1 MTIASMGSFLFQYI
15 AIGLCTSI
23 EVIRM
28 KKLLVLLMAAALLM
42 VGVAPLAAQGES
54 ITLWVSIDVTNTED
68 SRAVSLAQFIE
79 DFQASS
85 GITVNVE
92 QVAWDQLTTR
102 LSVAVTAGGDVPDVV
117 EIGSQQIPQVL
128 DAGAAMDISALV
140 ADQPWLPQLSGAD
153 TTACVFDGARYC
165 VAHLVRGSMSY
176 YQASDFPDGFPT
188 TPEAV
193 LAYAESGLPEGRE
206 FLSTFFA
213 GRSYG
218 AIELAWWPLIAS
230 NGGSLFDEEGKPNWA
245 TQEVADIVEYGRA
258 LLAGGLIPEVTVTGE
273 FSDAEAPWIDGV
285 ASAFGGGSWSAI
297 FVPGLRDAVDAG
309 EVMIASNVDFGG
321 GSYVFLNSE
330 SWVVPT
336 GAANPEGAV
345 AFISAFLEPT
355 FAAGWA
361 EAGFGVPTIS
371 GTDME
376 MTPFFTQVDS
386 ILSTNGLYMQQSPFY
401 VESLDLLA
409 IAWQEMLLDPSI
421 NALERL
427 QAAQDEVL
435 ATYW

>member
-1 MTIASMGSFLFQYI
+1 
-15 AIGLCTSI
+15 
-23 EVIRM
+23 M
-28 KKLLVLLMAAALLM
+28 KKVLLFVLAAALLV
-42 VGVAPLAAQGES
+42 VGAAPLAAQGDS
-54 ITLWVSIDVTNTED
+54 ITLWVSIDVTNAED
-68 SRAVSLAQFIE
+68 TRSVSLAQFIE

-85 GITVNVE
+85 GITVNIE

-102 LSVAVTAGGDVPDVV
+102 LSVAVTSGGDVPDLV

-128 DAGAAMDISALV
+128 DAGAAMDISGMV
-140 ADQPWLPQLSGAD
+140 ADQPWASQLSVAD
-153 TTACVFDGARYC
+153 TNACVFDGARYC
-165 VAHLVRGSMSY
+165 VAHIVRGSMSY
-176 YQASDFPDGFPT
+176 YRVADFPDGFPT
-188 TPEAV
+188 TPEAT

-213 GRSYG
+213 GRNYG

-245 TQEVADIVEYGRA
+245 SEEVAEIVEYGRA
-258 LLAGGLIPEVTVTGE
+258 LLAGSLIPEVTVTGD
-273 FSDAEAPWIDGV
+273 FSDAEAPWIDNQ
-285 ASAFGGGSWSAI
+285 AAAFGGGSWSAI

-309 EVMIASNVDFGG
+309 EVMIAPNVDFGG
-321 GSYVFLNSE
+321 GQYVFLNSE

-345 AFISAFLEPT
+345 AFISAFLEPA
-355 FAAGWA
+355 FLAGWA
-361 EAGFGVPTIS
+361 EASFGVPTIS
-371 GTDME
+371 GTGME

-386 ILSTNGLYMQQSPFY
+386 VLSTNGLYMQQSPFY
-401 VESLDLLA
+401 VESLDTLA
-409 IAWQEMLLDPSI
+409 IAWQEMLLDPNI

-435 ATYW
+435 QQYW

>member
-1 MTIASMGSFLFQYI
+1 
-15 AIGLCTSI
+15 
-23 EVIRM
+23 M
-28 KKLLVLLMAAALLM
+28 KKWLVMLALLTVLSISM
-42 VGVAPLAAQGES
+42 VPALAQDDS
-54 ITLWVSIDVTNTED
+54 ITLWTSIDVTNTDD
-68 SRAVSLAQFIE
+68 SRSVSLAALIASFE
-79 DFQASS
+79 ESS

-102 LSVAVTAGGDVPDVV
+102 LSVAVQSGGDVPDVV

-128 DAGAAMDISALV
+128 DAGAAMALDDLV
-140 ADQPWLPQLSGAD
+140 ADQPWVSQLAPAD
-153 TTACVFDGARYC
+153 TTACVIDGVRYC
-165 VAHLVRGSMSY
+165 VAHIVRGSMIY
-176 YQASDFPDGFPT
+176 YTAADFPDGFPT
-188 TPEAV
+188 TPDEV
-193 LAYAESGLPEGRE
+193 LAYADSGLPEGKE
-206 FLSTFFA
+206 YYSTFFA

-218 AIELAWWPLIAS
+218 AIETAWWPLIAS

-245 TQEVADIVEYGRA
+245 TQEVADVVEYGRA
-258 LLAGGLIPEVTVTGE
+258 LLAAGLIPEATITGD
-273 FSDAEAPWIDGV
+273 FSDAEAPWIDGT
-285 ASAFGGGSWSAI
+285 SLSFGGGSWSAI

-309 EVMIASNVDFGG
+309 DVKIAPNVDFGNG
-321 GSYVFLNSE
+321 GHVFLNSE
-330 SWVVPT
+330 SWVVPE

-355 FAAGWA
+355 FLAGWA
-361 EAGFGVPTIS
+361 EASFGVPTIGAEEGAAIS
-371 GTDME
+371 
-376 MTPFFTQVDS
+376 PFFEQVDS
-386 ILSTNGLYMQQSPFY
+386 ILGTNGVYMQQSPFY